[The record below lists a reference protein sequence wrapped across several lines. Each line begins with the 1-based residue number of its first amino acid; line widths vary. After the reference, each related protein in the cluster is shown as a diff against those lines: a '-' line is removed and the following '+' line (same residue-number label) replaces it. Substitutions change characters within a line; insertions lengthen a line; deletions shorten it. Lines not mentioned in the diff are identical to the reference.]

1 MKKHYS
7 KKQVIFSRKLA
18 QGGTELQFSN
28 KRPTFT
34 RKLAQ
39 GATRLQFTKKRV
51 IFSRKL
57 AQGGAK
63 PQFPQKTNYLPQVLA
78 AAFFLLLGALVL
90 LPAIYTLCNSFMSPS
105 EIRQYYAAAISPDG
119 EAASA
124 FHLIPDAFSLEGYY
138 MVFLRS
144 TDYLMKFWYSLFLC
158 IAISAG
164 QIFVSVLGGFAF
176 AKYPLPL
183 KKGIF
188 FLLMVLM
195 MMPVQVTLVP
205 NYIILDG
212 LGLIDSW
219 LALILPMTFLP
230 FGTVFMAQVFQG
242 IPDEILDAAKL
253 DGAGTLQILFR
264 VMAPIGKG
272 GIISVFLLSFVDAWN
287 MVEQPITFLRNIL
300 RYPLS
305 VFLASVN
312 QVNFELSFVCGVLA
326 ALPILLLFFF
336 FHEELAQGIE
346 LSGVK

>member
-1 MKKHYS
+1 MKRRHVTNPNYP
-7 KKQVIFSRKLA
+7 KQALSIL
-18 QGGTELQFSN
+18 
-28 KRPTFT
+28 
-34 RKLAQ
+34 
-39 GATRLQFTKKRV
+39 
-51 IFSRKL
+51 
-57 AQGGAK
+57 
-63 PQFPQKTNYLPQVLA
+63 
-78 AAFFLLLGALVL
+78 FFLFLGALVL
-90 LPAIYTLCNSFMSPS
+90 FPAVYTLCNSFMSPD
-105 EIRQYYAAAISPDG
+105 EIKQYYGAAING
-119 EAASA
+119 RETAGAG
-124 FHLIPDAFSLEGYY
+124 FHLIPNDFSLEGYY

-164 QIFVSVLGGFAF
+164 QILVSVLGGFAF
-176 AKYPLPL
+176 AKYPLPF

-205 NYIILDG
+205 NYIILDE
-212 LGLIDSW
+212 LKLLDTW

-230 FGTVFMAQVFQG
+230 FGTVFLTQVFKG
-242 IPDEILDAAKL
+242 IPDEVLDAAKL

-272 GIISVFLLSFVDAWN
+272 GIISMFLLSFVDTWN
-287 MVEQPITFLRNIL
+287 MVEQPMTFLRDIL

-312 QVNFELSFVCGVLA
+312 QVNYELSFVCGVLA

-346 LSGVK
+346 LSGVR